1 MVIGIE
7 SINAG
12 TLLLIGVI
20 FLALGIAFLIISLIL
35 NKKLEKR
42 PIKVKQPL
50 VLKQN
55 EIRKPDLPF
64 IEEIKNQEQIDI
76 VTGKEIPKI
85 IIDRNNPEKYQEE
98 IKPLE
103 MTLEKEVPIKLT
115 TDIIEPDQNKEN
127 ELIEETNVN
136 EEQTEELINEE
147 EIEEIS
153 LNELEEELPTEEPKE
168 QPEFIEIEDE
178 SQKEIQKSEPVI
190 LKPKEVT
197 ISTTKP
203 EKGKE
208 QEITLE
214 DTEEEIELL

>member
-20 FLALGIAFLIISLIL
+20 FLALGITFLIISLIL

-85 IIDRNNPEKYQEE
+85 IIDRNDQEKVQEE
-98 IKPLE
+98 NIKPLE
-103 MTLEKEVPIKLT
+103 ITLEKEVPIKLT
-115 TDIIEPDQNKEN
+115 TDIIELDQNKEN
-127 ELIEETNVN
+127 ELVEETNVN
-136 EEQTEELINEE
+136 EELINEE
-147 EIEEIS
+147 LEEIS

-197 ISTTKP
+197 LNTTKP

-208 QEITLE
+208 QEINLE

>member
-20 FLALGIAFLIISLIL
+20 FLALGITFLIISLIL

-85 IIDRNNPEKYQEE
+85 IIDRNNQEKVQEE
-98 IKPLE
+98 NIKPLE
-103 MTLEKEVPIKLT
+103 ITLEKEVPIKLT
-115 TDIIEPDQNKEN
+115 TDIIELDQNKEN
-127 ELIEETNVN
+127 ELVEETNVN
-136 EEQTEELINEE
+136 EELINEE
-147 EIEEIS
+147 LEEIS

-197 ISTTKP
+197 LNTTKP

-208 QEITLE
+208 QEINLE

>member
-20 FLALGIAFLIISLIL
+20 FLALGITFLIISLIL

-85 IIDRNNPEKYQEE
+85 IIDRNNQEKVQEE
-98 IKPLE
+98 NIKPLE
-103 MTLEKEVPIKLT
+103 ITLEKEVPIKFT
-115 TDIIEPDQNKEN
+115 TDIIELDQNKEN
-127 ELIEETNVN
+127 ELVEETNVN
-136 EEQTEELINEE
+136 EELINEE
-147 EIEEIS
+147 LEEIS

-197 ISTTKP
+197 LNTTKP

-208 QEITLE
+208 QEINLE

>member
-20 FLALGIAFLIISLIL
+20 FLALGITFLIISLIL

-85 IIDRNNPEKYQEE
+85 IIDRNNQEKVQEE
-98 IKPLE
+98 NIKPLE
-103 MTLEKEVPIKLT
+103 ITLEKEVPIKLT
-115 TDIIEPDQNKEN
+115 TDIIELDQNKEN
-127 ELIEETNVN
+127 ELVEETNVN
-136 EEQTEELINEE
+136 EELINEE
-147 EIEEIS
+147 LEEIP

-190 LKPKEVT
+190 LKPNEVT
-197 ISTTKP
+197 LNTTKP

-208 QEITLE
+208 QEINLE

>member
-20 FLALGIAFLIISLIL
+20 FLALGITFLIISLIL

-85 IIDRNNPEKYQEE
+85 IIDRNNQEKVQEE
-98 IKPLE
+98 NIKPLE
-103 MTLEKEVPIKLT
+103 ITLEKEVPIKLT
-115 TDIIEPDQNKEN
+115 TDIIELDQNKEN
-127 ELIEETNVN
+127 ELVEETNVN
-136 EEQTEELINEE
+136 EELINEE
-147 EIEEIS
+147 LEEIP

-197 ISTTKP
+197 LNTTKP

-208 QEITLE
+208 QEINLE